1 MESGRPTRIL
11 VVANRTVVAPRLLE
25 EIRRRA
31 HEGPCEFTLLI
42 PDVGRRSR
50 YDWRLDTALPLLRRS
65 AGGCP
70 VEGFVGGP
78 EPLPA
83 VQDAVAAG
91 DFDEII
97 VSTLP
102 AGASRW
108 LRRDLVHRIAAL
120 GLPVTHVMPRSNRLS
135 NREAFDTLLDL
146 GVAAG
151 AGVAAPSRMGDRER
165 KPSQ

>member
-1 MESGRPTRIL
+1 MESGGPARIL

-31 HEGPCEFTLLI
+31 HEGPCEFMLLI
-42 PDVGRRSR
+42 PDVGRRGR
-50 YDWRLDTALPLLRRS
+50 RDWRLDTALPLLRRA
-65 AGGCP
+65 AGRCP

-83 VQDAVAAG
+83 VQEAVAAG

-97 VSTLP
+97 ISTLP

-108 LRRDLVHRIAAL
+108 LRRDLVHRIEAL
-120 GLPVTHVMPRSNRLS
+120 GLPVTHVMPQSSRLS
-135 NREAFDTLLDL
+135 NREAFDTLLEV
-146 GVAAG
+146 GSAGG
-151 AGVAAPSRMGDRER
+151 AGLAAPPGMGDRQR
-165 KPSQ
+165 KSPE